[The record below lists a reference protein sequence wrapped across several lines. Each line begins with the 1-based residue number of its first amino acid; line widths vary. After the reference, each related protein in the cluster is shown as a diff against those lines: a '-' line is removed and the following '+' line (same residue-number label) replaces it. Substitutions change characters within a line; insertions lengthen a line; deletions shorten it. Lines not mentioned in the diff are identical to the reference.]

1 MAPARDE
8 RAAARARAQGSLR
21 AAQAALQRPAVMPCG
36 RDKPR
41 GDQRSRLG
49 FCCVTG
55 GRPLAGGWD
64 FAHAQAATDARTR
77 MGLRSRSAS
86 GAGAGATVGL
96 RSRRAAVAISGP
108 RRLVR
113 DRGRSLP
120 LGSDVRAPCPLPVR
134 RRARVGLCSRS
145 GAAAGRRRGVGLRS
159 QRGIAREDGTLLT
172 EPGRKLGAF
181 RQWDLAHRRVGLRS
195 RSSSGRAY
203 AIRLALYRPRRV
215 RSRGSPTSA
224 PSDGRRRHA

>member
-36 RDKPR
+36 RHKPR

-64 FAHAQAATDARTR
+64 FAHARAATDARTR

-86 GAGAGATVGL
+86 GVGAGATVGL
-96 RSRRAAVAISGP
+96 RSRPGGGGDWWPAASGAGP
-108 RRLVR
+108 GAFPAAGLRRQGAV
-113 DRGRSLP
+113 P
-120 LGSDVRAPCPLPVR
+120 TA
-134 RRARVGLCSRS
+134 
-145 GAAAGRRRGVGLRS
+145 GAAAGEGGTLLTIGSRRGSPPGVGLRS